1 MKKGNHFINRSSRV
15 DYNQKSTHGGFD
27 LAHIHKQEGF
37 QDL

>member
-1 MKKGNHFINRSSRV
+1 MYLLKRECQRGEDSR
-15 DYNQKSTHGGFD
+15 DDREGFD